1 MTIQK
6 FQLANEEEY
15 LETRQIL
22 PNFAVGVVPKLGDD
36 VLLIKRTTQPSL
48 GKYTIVL
55 GKIWTSPIAESTDV
69 DFWRLYLAQI
79 SGEPLKNPYKPALF
93 VEGPMR
99 TAIREFYEELF
110 SDKKDVIQ
118 VLNEKGNNELAES
131 LMDKHDFQ
139 ERMGVIDTTTGYY
152 LKIYSANLLNPE
164 INSPYDTELLRNV
177 ELKNVNPLTQFI
189 LWKLGLSKEGGSE
202 IKYAP
207 VGKVKDLYA
216 WKERPNAFV
225 IEYSSP

>member
-1 MTIQK
+1 MAIQK
-6 FQLANEEEY
+6 FQLANEKEY

-55 GKIWTSPIAESTDV
+55 GKVWTSPITETSTDV
-69 DFWRLYLAQI
+69 DWWGLYLAQI

-99 TAIREFYEELF
+99 PAVREFYEELF

-118 VLNEKGNNELAES
+118 ALNEKGNNELAES
-131 LMDKHDFQ
+131 LMNKHDFQ
-139 ERMGVIDTTTGYY
+139 ERMDVIDTTTGYC

-164 INSPYDTELLRNV
+164 VNSPYDTELLRNV

-189 LWKLGLSKEGGSE
+189 LWKLGLSKEGESE
-202 IKYAP
+202 IKYAT
-207 VGKVKDLYA
+207 VGKVKDLYS
-216 WKERPNAFV
+216 WKERPNAFT
-225 IEYSSP
+225 IEY